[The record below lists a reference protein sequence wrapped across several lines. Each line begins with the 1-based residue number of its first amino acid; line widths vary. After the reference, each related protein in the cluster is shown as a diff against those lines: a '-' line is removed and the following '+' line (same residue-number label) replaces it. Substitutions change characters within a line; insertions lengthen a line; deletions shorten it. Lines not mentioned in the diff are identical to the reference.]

1 MVISP
6 PPVQQQPVKVPGY
19 PVVGN
24 LPEFARDPIR
34 FITRL
39 REEFGDVAAFSL
51 MGTRSVLI
59 SDPYDIER
67 VLLETGK
74 RYSNGKQD
82 VQLAIRTVLGNGLV
96 RSEGDFWKRQRKL
109 MAPAFH
115 HQNIKQYADLIV
127 NCTEDLASRW
137 QSDTTR
143 DVHQDMMELTQ
154 RIIMLALFEV
164 DVRDNAGVASRA
176 FDAMMQAIGSEMK
189 GPEAVLPEFIPTPS
203 RKRLKEG
210 VATINGMLMDIIA
223 QRRADPTPRHDLLAW
238 LMDARDDEGL
248 PMTDEQL
255 LDEIRTLYLAGHETT
270 ATTLSWTWV
279 LLASN
284 PDAYAKLE
292 AEVDSVLHGQRPT
305 ADDVQN
311 LPYTNA
317 LIKEVLRLY
326 PVAWITRRVAL
337 EDVEIGGYLVANGT
351 SVFLSPW
358 VVHHDARWYDEPEAF
373 RPERWLKEKSELPP
387 REAYIPFGGGPRICI
402 GNGLALMEAALIL
415 ATLVQRDHVALLP
428 DHPVVPE
435 LAGTLRPRSGLM
447 ASITPRT

>member
-1 MVISP
+1 MVTTPSA
-6 PPVQQQPVKVPGY
+6 QKQPARAPGY

-39 REEFGDVAAFSL
+39 QQEYGDVAAFSL
-51 MGTRSVLI
+51 MGMPSVLI
-59 SDPYDIER
+59 SDPADIER
-67 VLLETGK
+67 VLLDTGK

-82 VQLAIRTVLGNGLV
+82 VQVALRTVLGNGLV

-115 HQNIKQYADLIV
+115 HQNIKRYTGLIV
-127 NCTEDLASRW
+127 DCTSDLAAQW
-137 QSDTTR
+137 QDGTTR

-164 DVRDNAGVASRA
+164 DVQDNAGEASRA
-176 FDAMMQAIGSEMK
+176 FDAMMQAIGAEMK
-189 GPEAVLPEFIPTPS
+189 GPEAVLPEFIPTLS

-210 VATINGMLMDIIA
+210 VATINAMLMDIIA
-223 QRRADPTPRHDLLAW
+223 QRRADPQPRHDLLAW
-238 LMDARDDEGL
+238 LMDARDDEGQ

-270 ATTLSWTWV
+270 ATTLSWTWN
-279 LLASN
+279 LLSGSPAV
-284 PDAYAKLE
+284 YAKLE
-292 AEVDSVLHGQRPT
+292 DEIDSVLQGRQPT
-305 ADDVQN
+305 ADDLQN

-337 EDVEIGGYLVANGT
+337 EDVEIGGYQVGAGT

-358 VVHHDARWYDEPEAF
+358 IVHHDARWYDDPEAF
-373 RPERWLKEKSELPP
+373 QPERWLKEKSELPP
-387 REAYIPFGGGPRICI
+387 REAYIAFGGGPRVCI
-402 GNGLALMEAALIL
+402 GNGLALMESALIL
-415 ATLVQRDHVALLP
+415 ATLVQRHHIALLP
-428 DHPVVPE
+428 DHAVVPE
-435 LAGTLRPRSGLM
+435 LAGTLRPKSGLM
-447 ASITPRT
+447 ASISSRTR